1 VGTNF
6 KIETNQDPIILFDGV
21 CNLCNAAVQFVIKH
35 DKNRYFRFASLQSEI
50 AKSILPKY
58 GINPD
63 ALESIIVYENERI
76 YIRSNA
82 ILRIA
87 KNLQGFSRLLV
98 LGWVIPK
105 PIRDWLYNIVAKNR
119 YAWFGRKDECMVP
132 TPELSSRFL

>member
-1 VGTNF
+1 MGTNF

>member
-1 VGTNF
+1 MGTNF

-21 CNLCNAAVQFVIKH
+21 CNLCNGAVQFVIKH